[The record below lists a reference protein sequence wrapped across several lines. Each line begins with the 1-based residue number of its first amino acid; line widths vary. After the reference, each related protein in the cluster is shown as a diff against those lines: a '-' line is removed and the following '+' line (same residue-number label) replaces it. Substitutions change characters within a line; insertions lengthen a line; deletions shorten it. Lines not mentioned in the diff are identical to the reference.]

1 MSPLL
6 ALHTQL
12 AMLAADVSVNPNSD
26 SLPGTDAFQKLLN
39 GFAKLAL
46 LACLGGFLLG
56 AAQWALGNRSN
67 NYSQAS
73 DGKGRLMISLLG
85 AFAIGASAVMIN
97 YFFGAGSAVHK

>member
-1 MSPLL
+1 MAPLQA
-6 ALHTQL
+6 ALTQL
-12 AMLAADVSVNPNSD
+12 ATLAADVSVNPNSD
-26 SLPGTDAFQKLLN
+26 SLPGTDALQKLLN

-46 LACLGGFLLG
+46 LACLGAFVWG
-56 AAQWALGNRSN
+56 AAQWTVGSRSH

-73 DGKGRLMISLLG
+73 DGKSRLLISLAG

>member
-1 MSPLL
+1 MSALL
-6 ALHTQL
+6 AVHAQL
-12 AMLAADVSVNPNSD
+12 AVLVADVTVNPNSD

-46 LACLGGFLLG
+46 LACLGGFLFG
-56 AAQWALGNRSN
+56 AAQWALGSRSN
-67 NYSQAS
+67 NFSQAS
-73 DGKGRLMISLLG
+73 DGKGRLLISLLG

>member
-1 MSPLL
+1 
-6 ALHTQL
+6 
-12 AMLAADVSVNPNSD
+12 MLAADVSVNPNSD